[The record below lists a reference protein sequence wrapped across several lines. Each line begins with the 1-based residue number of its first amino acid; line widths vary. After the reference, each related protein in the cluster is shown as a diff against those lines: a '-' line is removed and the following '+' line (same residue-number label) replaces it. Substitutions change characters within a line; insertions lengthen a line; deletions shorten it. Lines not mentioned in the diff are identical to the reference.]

1 MSILN
6 FPSNPIVGQRYSIGS
21 KTWEWNGSA
30 WIKIE
35 LLDKIFNFVTAT
47 NIVITSS
54 TVAVSTTTGA
64 LVVVGGVGIGG
75 DLYVGGNF
83 YAGGEAV
90 LTTASFA
97 YSVAEGTDIKITIS
111 SSTGFLVFSNTST
124 LQTVTDRGNVTTNQ
138 IRITNNTGSTSTN
151 TGALIVRGGI
161 GIGGDAYIEG
171 RVDCESVKIEDS
183 VFDSTMVSLISN
195 NTTVIDTYSLNQ
207 YRAAKYFIQ
216 ISEGVGPSAE
226 FHAQEITVIASNTGT
241 IDISV
246 YGLVTTNGPEGLGEF
261 DAIVDGTDVKL
272 RFTPDYATQKT
283 VRVLRTAMAV

>member
-6 FPSNPIVGQRYSIGS
+6 FPTNPSIGQRYSIG
-21 KTWEWNGSA
+21 KNTWEWNGAA

-35 LLDKIFNFVTAT
+35 SLDKIFNLVTAT
-47 NIVITSS
+47 SIFISSS
-54 TVAVSTTTGA
+54 TIAVSTTTGA

-97 YSVAEGTDIKITIS
+97 YSIAEGPDIKITIS

-124 LQTVTDRGNVTTNQ
+124 LQTVTDRGNVTNNQ
-138 IRITNNTGSTSTN
+138 IRITNNTASTSTN

-161 GIGGDAYIEG
+161 GVGGNAYVEG
-171 RVDCESVKIEDS
+171 RVDCESIKIEDS
-183 VFDSTMVSLISN
+183 VFDSTMVSLVSN

-216 ISEGVGPSAE
+216 ISEGSGASAE

-272 RFTPDYATQKT
+272 RFTPDFATQKT
-283 VRVLRTAMAV
+283 VRVLRTAMTV